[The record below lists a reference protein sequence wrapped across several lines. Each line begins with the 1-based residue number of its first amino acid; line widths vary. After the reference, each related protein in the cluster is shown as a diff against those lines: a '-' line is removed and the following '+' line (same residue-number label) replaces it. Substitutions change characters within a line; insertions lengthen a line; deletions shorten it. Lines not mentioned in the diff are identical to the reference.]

1 MQIDTAKSILSDYEE
16 IADLDCITDYFSRL
30 YHHRGETLDKK
41 NINNSLSVVLLKE
54 IGDSYVY
61 QTNQEFLLKKERV

>member
-1 MQIDTAKSILSDYEE
+1 MDKRWIY
-16 IADLDCITDYFSRL
+16 
-30 YHHRGETLDKK
+30 KK

>member
-1 MQIDTAKSILSDYEE
+1 MLKGYAKGELNLIFKNIETKNIIHA
-16 IADLDCITDYFSRL
+16 IAL
-30 YHHRGETLDKK
+30 HNK

>member
-1 MQIDTAKSILSDYEE
+1 MNT
-16 IADLDCITDYFSRL
+16 DL
-30 YHHRGETLDKK
+30 G
-41 NINNSLSVVLLKE
+41 LLKE

>member
-1 MQIDTAKSILSDYEE
+1 MNVKLKQKI
-16 IADLDCITDYFSRL
+16 
-30 YHHRGETLDKK
+30 
-41 NINNSLSVVLLKE
+41 LLKE